1 MDKASF
7 CLFLAFESTFRCC
20 FRVASILIATIF
32 DVIIESDL
40 ELFKFLSIIKVIVIQ
55 NPELVIKL
63 SSNMNRM
70 IRISVEN

>member
-7 CLFLAFESTFRCC
+7 CLFLAFESTFSCC

-55 NPELVIKL
+55 NPELGNSYKSVIQYE
-63 SSNMNRM
+63 SNDMNFY
-70 IRISVEN
+70 

>member
-7 CLFLAFESTFRCC
+7 CLFLAFESTFSCC

-32 DVIIESDL
+32 DVIIESDF

-55 NPELVIKL
+55 NPELGNSYKSVIQYE
-63 SSNMNRM
+63 SNDMNFY
-70 IRISVEN
+70 